1 MITQDDKECFY
12 GSVAAVALLCLIL
25 SLVFNFTLAASV
37 AGQSTALRIYK
48 KLCPIE
54 QLKEADNGSK
64 N

>member
-1 MITQDDKECFY
+1 MITHDDKECFY
-12 GSVAAVALLCLIL
+12 GCVAVVAMICLILCLI
-25 SLVFNFTLAASV
+25 FNFSLATAI
-37 AGQSTALRIYK
+37 ARQSTELRIYK